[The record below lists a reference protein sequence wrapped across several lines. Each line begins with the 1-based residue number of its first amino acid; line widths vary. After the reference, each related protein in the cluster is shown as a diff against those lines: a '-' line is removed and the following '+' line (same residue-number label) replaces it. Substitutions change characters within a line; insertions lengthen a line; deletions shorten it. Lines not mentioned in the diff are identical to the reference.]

1 MRNPEPGFL
10 AKARD
15 SVVGLPAS
23 VTASNHPPRILII
36 EDEALIS
43 LMIADMVQELGYAV
57 SGVANTMAI
66 ASREFAKRNYD
77 AVLLD
82 INIGGRYHAETAD
95 HLLGWGIPFA
105 FVTGYDY
112 LVDPRH
118 EKIPV
123 LPKPFEPA
131 HLRALLE
138 ELVGPASSVS
148 ELAQAG

>member
-1 MRNPEPGFL
+1 MHNPEPGFL
-10 AKARD
+10 AKAG
-15 SVVGLPAS
+15 VVGVPGA

-43 LMIADMVQELGYAV
+43 LMIEDMVQELGYRV
-57 SGVANTMAI
+57 SGIANTMAV

-123 LPKPFEPA
+123 LQKPFEPA

-138 ELVGPASSVS
+138 ELVGPASSAS

>member
-10 AKARD
+10 AKACD

-43 LMIADMVQELGYAV
+43 GMIEEMVQDLGYRV
-57 SGVANTMAI
+57 SGIANTMAM
-66 ASREFAKRNYD
+66 ARQEFAKRNYD

-123 LPKPFEPA
+123 LQKPFEPA
-131 HLRALLE
+131 HLCALLE
-138 ELVGPASSVS
+138 ELVGPAVS
-148 ELAQAG
+148 AAEQVQVG